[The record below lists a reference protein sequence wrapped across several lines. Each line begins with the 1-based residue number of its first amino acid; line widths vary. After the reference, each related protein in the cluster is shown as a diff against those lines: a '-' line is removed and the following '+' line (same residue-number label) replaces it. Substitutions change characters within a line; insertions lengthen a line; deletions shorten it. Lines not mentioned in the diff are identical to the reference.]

1 MTKPDATKNPITL
14 GVIGGSGLYQME
26 GLTNVQEHPITTPF
40 GTPSD
45 SVFTGNLDGFAV
57 AFLAR
62 HARGH
67 KLTPSEIPFLANI
80 WALKSLGVKY
90 LLSVSAVGSLQEDAA
105 PLDAVLPDQFI
116 DQTRLRPRT
125 FFGGGAVAH
134 ASLADPICAALR
146 EVVWQAAQQTGF
158 GRGKVHRGGTYL
170 CIEGPQFS
178 TRAESH
184 MYRQWGATVIGM
196 TNMPE
201 ARLAREAE
209 MAYATIALVTDYDCW
224 RERTEAVTAS
234 LAIANLTENATNAQR
249 LLREAIRRIK
259 ENPPPS
265 AAHNAL
271 ASALV
276 TPVADMPPELVR
288 RLQPLLEKYL

>member
-1 MTKPDATKNPITL
+1 MPDATRNPITV

-26 GLTNVQEHPITTPF
+26 GMTDLQEHSITTPF
-40 GTPSD
+40 GPPSD
-45 SVFTGNLDGFAV
+45 SVFTGKVDGFTV

-80 WALKSLGVKY
+80 WALKSLGVRY

-134 ASLADPICAALR
+134 VSLADPVCGALHELLWRAA
-146 EVVWQAAQQTGF
+146 EETGF
-158 GRGKVHRGGTYL
+158 GRGKVHRAGTYV

-178 TRAESH
+178 SRAESH
-184 MYRQWGATVIGM
+184 LYRQWGASVIGM

-224 RERTEAVTAS
+224 RAQTEAVTAS
-234 LAIANLTENATNAQR
+234 MAIANLIENAANAQR

-259 ENPPPS
+259 DDPPPS
-265 AAHNAL
+265 AAHQAL
-271 ASALV
+271 ACALV
-276 TPVADMPPELVR
+276 TPVADMPPEVVR
-288 RLQPLLEKYL
+288 RLRPLLEKYL